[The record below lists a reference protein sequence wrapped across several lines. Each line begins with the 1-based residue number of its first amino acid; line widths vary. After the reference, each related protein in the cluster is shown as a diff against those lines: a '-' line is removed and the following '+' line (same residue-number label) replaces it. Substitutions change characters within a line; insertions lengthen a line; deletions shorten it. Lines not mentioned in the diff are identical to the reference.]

1 MRFILSEYRQI
12 GRPRQYK
19 VERRAVA
26 TARKS
31 LFLGPLSEVEWALTV
46 IAATPLGPVSTAD
59 GRSKLEESAMKEIAS
74 GIYTWSKF
82 SEPHGYD
89 FNGHLVRHASGNI
102 CIDPVEPSAA
112 DLAEI
117 KRLGVARI
125 VLTNRN
131 HSRAAKVV
139 RTATGAP
146 VAIHP
151 ADAPHAKSQGTVID
165 EELAVGQ
172 KIGPLTVVA
181 AAGKSPGEVALHW
194 PERRLLIVGDAVVGN
209 PPGKC
214 GLLREQV
221 MDDPAALR
229 RSVAK
234 LLKLDFDTMLM
245 GDGVTILVGA
255 KARLKELVA
264 SFTP

>member
-1 MRFILSEYRQI
+1 MRL
-12 GRPRQYK
+12 
-19 VERRAVA
+19 AA
-26 TARKS
+26 
-31 LFLGPLSEVEWALTV
+31 
-46 IAATPLGPVSTAD
+46 IAANPLGPVSTDD
-59 GRSKLEESAMKEIAS
+59 GRAKLEEGAMQEIAS

-89 FNGHLVRHASGNI
+89 FNGHLVQHPGGNI
-102 CIDPVEPSAA
+102 CIDPVEPSAE

-139 RTATGAP
+139 RAATGAP

-151 ADAPHAKSQGTVID
+151 ADAPHAKGQGTTID
-165 EELAVGQ
+165 EKLAVGQ
-172 KIGPLTVVA
+172 RIGPLTVVA

-221 MDDPAALR
+221 MDEPVTLR
-229 RSVAK
+229 RSIAK
-234 LLKLDFDTMLM
+234 LLELDFDALLM
-245 GDGVTILVGA
+245 GDGVSILKGA
-255 KARLKELVA
+255 KERLKELVA
-264 SFTP
+264 SFAS